1 VAVLADRA
9 IRSVLTRS
17 ASSPARRVVTP
28 VHDSCRAGITDTS
41 TPRPLLAATAQTTTL
56 VIVVGALLV
65 GFVVVV
71 VREVVVT
78 FGAAAPVTDES
89 YELFAVSLTGLAGGV
104 FAVGLGNAP
113 RGRRTSRPD
122 RIRSTVG
129 LAYVVT
135 YGLAGGV
142 ALVVCL
148 VRLGASTGLLR
159 GLAAAFLGTSVAAA
173 TAFFGVA
180 ADDRA
185 D

>member
-1 VAVLADRA
+1 M
-9 IRSVLTRS
+9 
-17 ASSPARRVVTP
+17 
-28 VHDSCRAGITDTS
+28 
-41 TPRPLLAATAQTTTL
+41 
-56 VIVVGALLV
+56 
-65 GFVVVV
+65 VVV

-104 FAVGLGNAP
+104 FAVGLGTAP
-113 RGRRTSRPD
+113 RGRAAARTD
-122 RIRSTVG
+122 RVRSTVG

-135 YGLAGGV
+135 YGLAGGL

-180 ADDRA
+180 SEDRSA
-185 D
+185 

>member
-1 VAVLADRA
+1 MLCGA
-9 IRSVLTRS
+9 
-17 ASSPARRVVTP
+17 
-28 VHDSCRAGITDTS
+28 CRAGIAGTP
-41 TPRPLLAATAQTTTL
+41 TPRPLLAATAQTMTL
-56 VIVVGALLV
+56 IIVVGALLV

-78 FGAAAPVTDES
+78 FGGATPVTDES

-104 FAVGLGNAP
+104 FAVGLSNAP
-113 RGRRTSRPD
+113 RVRGASRPD
-122 RIRSTVG
+122 RVRSTVG

-173 TAFFGVA
+173 TAFFGVTTEE
-180 ADDRA
+180 RP
-185 D
+185 

>member
-1 VAVLADRA
+1 M
-9 IRSVLTRS
+9 
-17 ASSPARRVVTP
+17 
-28 VHDSCRAGITDTS
+28 
-41 TPRPLLAATAQTTTL
+41 
-56 VIVVGALLV
+56 IVVGALLL

-78 FGAAAPVTDES
+78 FGGAAPVTDES

-104 FAVGLGNAP
+104 FAVGLGTAP
-113 RGRRTSRPD
+113 RARPMARAD
-122 RIRSTVG
+122 RVRSTVG

-135 YGLAGGV
+135 YGLAGGL

-173 TAFFGVA
+173 TAFFGVKA
-180 ADDRA
+180 SD
-185 D
+185 